1 MKIPCAFWTNFLVAT
16 GAALGYDPA
25 MRPPPVLS
33 LRGITKVFPGV
44 RANDGVDL
52 EIHRGEVHALV
63 GENGAGKST
72 LMKIL
77 YGFYRAD
84 AGEICFDGH
93 PTEIRVPEDAR
104 RLRHRHGLPGF
115 RAGPRNERRRE
126 SRAVLP

>member
-1 MKIPCAFWTNFLVAT
+1 MAT

-33 LRGITKVFPGV
+33 LRGITKRLP
-44 RANDGVDL
+44 RRAANDGVDL
-52 EIHRGEVHALV
+52 EIRRGEVHALV

-84 AGEICFDGH
+84 AGEIRFDGR
-93 PTEIRVPEDAR
+93 PAEIRCAARTRDAW
-104 RLRHRHGLPGF
+104 
-115 RAGPRNERRRE
+115 ASAWS
-126 SRAVLP
+126 SRISCRSPP

>member
-1 MKIPCAFWTNFLVAT
+1 MAT

-25 MRPPPVLS
+25 MCPPPVLS

-84 AGEICFDGH
+84 AGEIRFDGH
-93 PTEIRVPEDAR
+93 PTEIRVAR
-104 RLRHRHGLPGF
+104 G
-115 RAGPRNERRRE
+115 RATPAASAWS
-126 SRAVLP
+126 SRISCRSPP